1 MVVRSPN
8 TTSAGRP
15 FDQSTICRDVVGRVI
30 GDDDRSDQQRARVH
44 ILRYLDLLLS
54 RTANWVELETD
65 LMALVLRSQT
75 EWRNSSS
82 PNLKRMVRAMGVR
95 PHAFGRFVT
104 AIVALIALGTCLVF
118 AQTSTA
124 TILGVALNTSGA
136 LVPGVS
142 ITVKHTESGL
152 TRTATSSG
160 TGSYIVPFL
169 PVGPYEITTNM
180 PGFKQ
185 VVRTGINLV
194 VGQEAV
200 VNLTLEVGANAEQVT
215 VTQEAPLVNTMLSST
230 SGLITEQQVKDL
242 PLNGR
247 NIDPALNAGV
257 VNNTSNTAGW
267 LSFSVAGHRQENNRF
282 LINGIDWVGGD

>member
-104 AIVALIALGTCLVF
+104 AIGALIEHF
-118 AQTSTA
+118 
-124 TILGVALNTSGA
+124 
-136 LVPGVS
+136 
-142 ITVKHTESGL
+142 
-152 TRTATSSG
+152 TR
-160 TGSYIVPFL
+160 L
-169 PVGPYEITTNM
+169 
-180 PGFKQ
+180 
-185 VVRTGINLV
+185 
-194 VGQEAV
+194 
-200 VNLTLEVGANAEQVT
+200 
-215 VTQEAPLVNTMLSST
+215 
-230 SGLITEQQVKDL
+230 
-242 PLNGR
+242 
-247 NIDPALNAGV
+247 
-257 VNNTSNTAGW
+257 
-267 LSFSVAGHRQENNRF
+267 
-282 LINGIDWVGGD
+282 